1 MRFAIRPAMLI
12 LVVAVVLLVVTT
24 TAVCWA
30 EQSKPAIPKNSHRH
44 ISPSAGRTA
53 YECKKR

>member
-12 LVVAVVLLVVTT
+12 LVVAVVLLIVTT

-30 EQSKPAIPKNSHRH
+30 EQYKPATPKNSDRH
-44 ISPSAGRTA
+44 NSPSAGRTA
-53 YECKKR
+53 YESKKR